1 MEEGRFSQFYEHDIV
16 ILRITNH
23 ECIGIQEFT
32 NIFFQFSRILEQHF
46 FFSRVTKDI
55 GFTFF
60 KILTNSRKKKP
71 IPAFTNAAG
80 LHLHN
85 HLST

>member
-46 FFSRVTKDI
+46 FFSRVKKDLV
-55 GFTFF
+55 FTFF
-60 KILTNSRKKKP
+60 NSHEFTKEEANSCFHERRWSPLT
-71 IPAFTNAAG
+71 
-80 LHLHN
+80 
-85 HLST
+85 

>member
-1 MEEGRFSQFYEHDIV
+1 MNSRTIFLIFTNSRSMEEGRFSQFYEHDIV

-55 GFTFF
+55 VFTFF
-60 KILTNSRKKKP
+60 
-71 IPAFTNAAG
+71 
-80 LHLHN
+80 
-85 HLST
+85 